1 VESSVQGLEHLH
13 VTTRVLS
20 ADQYIHLPRPHLAW
34 LVPSYV
40 PRPGLVLLIG
50 EPKSGKSFLALQLAL
65 AVAAGTPFLGQ
76 SVAPSPV
83 LYLQFDTSE
92 TGWRQRLHQLQMD
105 KVPLPDTLFL
115 LHPDDQPTRVNILS
129 PESYLR
135 IKEAIDVSNPALIVV
150 DVLRE
155 CHNADEQDST
165 EMKVVGD
172 TLMTLCRGRTLLLVH
187 HTHKLNSNYGEPNP
201 VNAARGSSY
210 ITGKAD
216 AIWLLH
222 NNLLQ
227 IASRFH
233 HDEKRTITRMPNG
246 LWAL

>member
-1 VESSVQGLEHLH
+1 
-13 VTTRVLS
+13 
-20 ADQYIHLPRPHLAW
+20 
-34 LVPSYV
+34 
-40 PRPGLVLLIG
+40 
-50 EPKSGKSFLALQLAL
+50 
-65 AVAAGTPFLGQ
+65 
-76 SVAPSPV
+76 
-83 LYLQFDTSE
+83 
-92 TGWRQRLHQLQMD
+92 MD